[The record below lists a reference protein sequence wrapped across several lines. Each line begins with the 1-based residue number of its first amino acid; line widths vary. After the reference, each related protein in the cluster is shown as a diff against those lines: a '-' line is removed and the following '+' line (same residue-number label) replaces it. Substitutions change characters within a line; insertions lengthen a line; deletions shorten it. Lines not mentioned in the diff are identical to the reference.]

1 MMATIKDSA
10 PSLHEALEAL
20 LAPEVMGPLDE
31 LADVLL
37 MVSGALGRLRRL
49 VGPSGPPSTELAVLD
64 RSFSRSI
71 VLTRELRERF
81 QARRTRGDYTSVSHV
96 AREVVGRLQGVVP
109 EGLSLSLQCPPGPAI
124 VAADRSDLR
133 RVMAGLFECGVEAA
147 EGKGKIDFEITEA
160 PGPSGER
167 QRRIIQIEIRS
178 SAAIGE
184 QDIRIVTV
192 VRPVVRS
199 IGGTITFREPLCGG
213 TAIAVRLPC
222 AC

>member
-1 MMATIKDSA
+1 MMATTKDSA
-10 PSLHEALEAL
+10 LSLREALESL

-31 LADVLL
+31 LTDVLV
-37 MVSGALGRLRRL
+37 MVSGTLGRLRRL
-49 VGPSGPPSTELAVLD
+49 VDPIGPASTELAVLD

-81 QARRTRGDYTSVSHV
+81 QARRARGDYTSVSHL

-124 VAADRSDLR
+124 VAAERADLR
-133 RVMAGLFECGVEAA
+133 CVMAGLFECGVEAG
-147 EGKGKIDFEITEA
+147 EGGGKIDFEISEVS
-160 PGPSGER
+160 GPSGARER
-167 QRRIIQIEIRS
+167 HIVQIEVRS
-178 SAAIGE
+178 SGPIEEQNMRIAA
-184 QDIRIVTV
+184 V

-199 IGGTITFREPLCGG
+199 MGGTIAFRELLRGG